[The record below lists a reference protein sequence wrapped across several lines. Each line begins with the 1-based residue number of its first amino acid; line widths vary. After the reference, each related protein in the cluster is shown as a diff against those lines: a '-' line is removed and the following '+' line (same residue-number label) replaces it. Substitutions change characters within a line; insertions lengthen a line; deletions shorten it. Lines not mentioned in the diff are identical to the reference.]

1 MASPARGGRC
11 RVAKVG
17 RRETRVLVLRLDLGD
32 VEGVARRAREFLR
45 FNRARAAQKELS
57 CAAPRCAA
65 SIGALVFCTSAPS
78 LHTLSHTAA
87 EVARLRVQRFGFRS
101 NYFSVSLCI
110 DCGLAVECDLHLS
123 LIATD

>member
-1 MASPARGGRC
+1 MASPTRGGRC

-65 SIGALVFCTSAPS
+65 SSGALVFCTSAPS

-87 EVARLRVQRFGFRS
+87 EVLESPRSGSSEGAAFWVSFQLLFGLFV
-101 NYFSVSLCI
+101 Y
-110 DCGLAVECDLHLS
+110 
-123 LIATD
+123 